1 MKLLD
6 SMEKLFFGGYVD
18 ESYEEYEEEE
28 KELYENK
35 EKSVDAAADRPQK
48 VHIGAFGREDL
59 RDYIRGQCEIMEDAG
74 RHAENAME
82 EYSIVTE
89 RFSDIELFESAPDNL
104 KQEISETAESV
115 DNLAV
120 DRRILKNSESKLSNN
135 AYNRMEMYEE
145 EIIGDFKFIQQQE
158 TYYETVKRDLSMLE
172 GERMGLRMEVKGLR
186 KKLRNIRKA
195 SMLVLICLVL
205 VYSIFTIA
213 MVALDDEENI
223 FLFFIVTFLGAVMAL
238 GIFALL
244 KNTQRRAAAT
254 EVKLNKT
261 TAVLNKIKIK
271 YVNAANV
278 LSYVYDK
285 YKIKS
290 SYELGRKYELYLE
303 MKDERQRAL
312 RITSSLN
319 DAQNHLLELLG
330 RLGMQDAN
338 IWLSQTK
345 GLYNRS
351 EMVEIRHELTVR
363 RQKLR
368 TQIEYNETRIED
380 AKDNIRRATK
390 IRPEFTDEVVEILDE
405 YEKRSM

>member
-48 VHIGAFGREDL
+48 VQIGAFGREDL

-172 GERMGLRMEVKGLR
+172 GERM
-186 KKLRNIRKA
+186 
-195 SMLVLICLVL
+195 
-205 VYSIFTIA
+205 
-213 MVALDDEENI
+213 
-223 FLFFIVTFLGAVMAL
+223 
-238 GIFALL
+238 
-244 KNTQRRAAAT
+244 
-254 EVKLNKT
+254 
-261 TAVLNKIKIK
+261 
-271 YVNAANV
+271 
-278 LSYVYDK
+278 
-285 YKIKS
+285 
-290 SYELGRKYELYLE
+290 
-303 MKDERQRAL
+303 
-312 RITSSLN
+312 
-319 DAQNHLLELLG
+319 
-330 RLGMQDAN
+330 
-338 IWLSQTK
+338 
-345 GLYNRS
+345 
-351 EMVEIRHELTVR
+351 
-363 RQKLR
+363 
-368 TQIEYNETRIED
+368 
-380 AKDNIRRATK
+380 
-390 IRPEFTDEVVEILDE
+390 
-405 YEKRSM
+405 

>member
-35 EKSVDAAADRPQK
+35 EKSFDTAAGRPQK

-74 RHAENAME
+74 RHVENAMQ

-135 AYNRMEMYEE
+135 AYNRMEMYEGD
-145 EIIGDFKFIQQQE
+145 IIGDFKFIQQQE

-205 VYSIFTIA
+205 VYSIFTVA
-213 MVALDDEENI
+213 MVALDDEENM

-261 TAVLNKIKIK
+261 TAMLNKIKIK

-351 EMVEIRHELTVR
+351 EMVEIRHELTAR

>member
-1 MKLLD
+1 
-6 SMEKLFFGGYVD
+6 
-18 ESYEEYEEEE
+18 
-28 KELYENK
+28 
-35 EKSVDAAADRPQK
+35 
-48 VHIGAFGREDL
+48 
-59 RDYIRGQCEIMEDAG
+59 
-74 RHAENAME
+74 
-82 EYSIVTE
+82 
-89 RFSDIELFESAPDNL
+89 
-104 KQEISETAESV
+104 
-115 DNLAV
+115 
-120 DRRILKNSESKLSNN
+120 
-135 AYNRMEMYEE
+135 
-145 EIIGDFKFIQQQE
+145 
-158 TYYETVKRDLSMLE
+158 
-172 GERMGLRMEVKGLR
+172 
-186 KKLRNIRKA
+186 
-195 SMLVLICLVL
+195 
-205 VYSIFTIA
+205 
-213 MVALDDEENI
+213 
-223 FLFFIVTFLGAVMAL
+223 MAL